1 MLEIQEIEKN
11 RFPKKTHLYY
21 CYQAM
26 LDLYKSIK
34 WVCFREDALNDD
46 NVQIYERNYII
57 SLTSMLCKKSPKVS
71 GIING
76 EVAKSLD
83 SGSDEFKKEY
93 VKIKKKINP
102 KVEPSNYIFPDF
114 LIHESHSTE
123 RAEWTNEKQH
133 IIIEAKTKIL
143 SDKKMFF
150 LDFLKLNF
158 YLGELNFENAIYII
172 VRTPL
177 STIKEYLSK
186 YEKEVKY
193 LHAERLESM
202 YFFIQETL
210 ESEPKIYSITS
221 KKTNN

>member
-11 RFPKKTHLYY
+11 QFPKKSYLYY

-26 LDLYKSIK
+26 LDLYESIK
-34 WVCFREDALNDD
+34 WVCFHEDALNDD

-57 SLTSMLCKKSPKVS
+57 SLTSMLCKKCPKVS

-76 EVAKSLD
+76 EVAKRLD
-83 SGSDEFKKEY
+83 SGSTKFKEEY
-93 VKIKKKINP
+93 IKIKKKMKP
-102 KVEPSNYIFPDF
+102 RVEPSNYVFPDF

-123 RAEWTNEKQH
+123 KTEWTRDKQH
-133 IIIEAKTKIL
+133 IIIEAKTKKIC
-143 SDKKMFF
+143 DKKMFF

-158 YLGELNFENAIYII
+158 YLGELNFDNAIYII
-172 VRTPL
+172 VQTPL
-177 STIKEYLSK
+177 SAIKNYLKK

-193 LHAERLESM
+193 LHEKRLESM
-202 YFFIQETL
+202 FFFIQETL
-210 ESEPKIYSITS
+210 ECEPKIYRITC